1 MFRGALDLY
10 LESHGVLRPR
20 DSQGNR
26 PVGALPWRAM
36 GYAGIEPEKLRPM
49 AAASLARSVGRTIEI
64 LGRA

>member
-1 MFRGALDLY
+1 
-10 LESHGVLRPR
+10 
-20 DSQGNR
+20 
-26 PVGALPWRAM
+26 M